1 FFLEGAG
8 VFDVAG
14 LAGGTDL
21 VPFFTRRIGIHG
33 NEDIGGGQVPI
44 GAGAKIVGR
53 QSDYNIGVLDVETR
67 DLPAASLRRQ
77 NLFAARV
84 RLLRRYDQADR
95 NWRDGEAECPPVDRV
110 ARG

>member
-1 FFLEGAG
+1 VCAPTRQSHGA
-8 VFDVAG
+8 
-14 LAGGTDL
+14 TDDWND
-21 VPFFTRRIGIHG
+21 PCRRTAREDRHPNSGIHG

-84 RLLRRYDQADR
+84 SRSIQA
-95 NWRDGEAECPPVDRV
+95 
-110 ARG
+110 

>member
-1 FFLEGAG
+1 
-8 VFDVAG
+8 
-14 LAGGTDL
+14 
-21 VPFFTRRIGIHG
+21 
-33 NEDIGGGQVPI
+33 VPI

-84 RLLRRYDQADR
+84 SRSIQA
-95 NWRDGEAECPPVDRV
+95 
-110 ARG
+110 